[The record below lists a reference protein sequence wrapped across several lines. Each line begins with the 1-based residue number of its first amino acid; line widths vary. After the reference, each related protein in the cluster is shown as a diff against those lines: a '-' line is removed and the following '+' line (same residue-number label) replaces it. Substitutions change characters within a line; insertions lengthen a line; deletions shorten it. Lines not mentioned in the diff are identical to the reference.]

1 MRPGLHVPAGKP
13 ARRYAG
19 QRSVKRRP
27 AIWWAALAVAAC
39 GVVATAHGAFEVARI
54 CAVPWPVA
62 ALYVPITDGLAL
74 VAYAA
79 TDRLRSWARAY
90 AWVVVLVA
98 AGLSGLAQAV
108 ALAGLGEP
116 PVQLRYGV
124 GAWPAVAVA
133 VAAHLLWLV
142 SRPVAAAVAEPV
154 ALADEVATA
163 SEELET
169 DEVTWPDIPPRPEGA
184 AVAVYRLYS
193 ARGDLI
199 YIGCTSQPYE
209 RFQAHRR
216 SAYWWHEVGDSA
228 IHWFATAEEGAD
240 EELWA
245 IEHERPLVN
254 EGRLRRYNPPAPVG
268 PEPPSAKPEEVASAE
283 ETEQGLHLVS
293 RPPARR
299 GKGPCGCSRCNGRR
313 VSYDTW
319 HRHNS
324 PTGRAS
330 GA

>member
-1 MRPGLHVPAGKP
+1 VSGDEA
-13 ARRYAG
+13 
-19 QRSVKRRP
+19 RP
-27 AIWWAALAVAAC
+27 AYLWWAVLGVAVC
-39 GVVATAHGAFEVARI
+39 GVVATAHGLYEVALG
-54 CAVPWPVA
+54 CTVPA
-62 ALYVPITDGLAL
+62 GISALYVPITDGLAL

-79 TDRLRSWARAY
+79 TDRLRGAARVY
-90 AWVVVLVA
+90 AWAVVLVA
-98 AGLSGLAQAV
+98 AGLSGTAQAV
-108 ALAGLGEP
+108 MLGGLGEP

-142 SRPVAAAVAEPV
+142 GRPVVAVAAPV
-154 ALADEVATA
+154 ATEEEEEEEEADEVA
-163 SEELET
+163 
-169 DEVTWPDIPPRPEGA
+169 WPEIPPRPEGA

-193 ARGDLI
+193 ARGNLI
-199 YIGCTSQPYE
+199 YVGCTSQPYE

-216 SAYWWHEVGDSA
+216 GAYWWHEVGDSA
-228 IHWFATAEEGAD
+228 IHWFATADEGAD

-254 EGRLRRYNPPAPVG
+254 EGRLIRYNPPPPVG
-268 PEPPSAKPEEVASAE
+268 QEPRPSVATEEVSAASE
-283 ETEQGLHLVS
+283 DDHGLHLVS
-293 RPPARR
+293 VASQPPARR
-299 GKGPCGCSRCNGRR
+299 GKGPCGCSRCNGRQ